1 MNLITKNWNEIF
13 SRVEPRLS
21 TYASSYKPLSFTY
34 TQQRSINPNP
44 HNLSTTMYKMKL
56 LHALRNYGGK
66 SRHLLAEWLQR
77 WTAREFNSDSGE
89 VQIQRSITY
98 RMVQQRD
105 HLRGDLVLIPVPDE
119 FDCEIT
125 KLSSEERRWIPYLHM
140 PKGRL
145 YTKNNRLFQPK
156 RPQLTMG

>member
-1 MNLITKNWNEIF
+1 
-13 SRVEPRLS
+13 
-21 TYASSYKPLSFTY
+21 
-34 TQQRSINPNP
+34 
-44 HNLSTTMYKMKL
+44 
-56 LHALRNYGGK
+56 
-66 SRHLLAEWLQR
+66 
-77 WTAREFNSDSGE
+77 
-89 VQIQRSITY
+89 
-98 RMVQQRD
+98 MVQQRD

-156 RPQLTMG
+156 QPQLTMGQSPAYYGIKLNELETENGKREKTP